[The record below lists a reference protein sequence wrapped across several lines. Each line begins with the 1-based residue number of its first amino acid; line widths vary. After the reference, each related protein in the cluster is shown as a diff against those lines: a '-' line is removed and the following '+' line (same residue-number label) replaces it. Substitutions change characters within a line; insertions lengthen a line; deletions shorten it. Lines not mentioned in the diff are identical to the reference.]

1 MKIVKWKF
9 SEAESFKI
17 NYILFSRSYLTEK
30 LLKLP
35 EKIHIVEWE
44 TELSSM
50 SSTQLKEISHFDA
63 AKVSKKRAAEKNVP
77 EFLGQRDRSL
87 SPQLDPS
94 HSLLTMTNNRINLEH
109 HATFV
114 A

>member
-35 EKIHIVEWE
+35 EKIYIVEWE
-44 TELSSM
+44 IELSSM

-63 AKVSKKRAAEKNVP
+63 AKVSKKRRMCQNFSGSETV
-77 EFLGQRDRSL
+77 L

-94 HSLLTMTNNRINLEH
+94 HSPH
-109 HATFV
+109 HDK
-114 A
+114 